1 MPRGQSEGSRG
12 PGRGHNNLP
21 FSYAPQGQTA
31 EVKLT
36 RADLRG
42 LGFWDTYRVV
52 LLGNSSCF
60 KLEATLNRE
69 QIHEVFLPWK
79 ETKGLGPQSRSLD
92 SLGQRLRGRG
102 GGAARKQ
109 RPGVETVEA
118 EGPNSRTLPDQQR
131 FPEPEVCEMRGSGPA
146 QGITSA
152 GRAVSIPSPAPSP
165 HTLGHPTS
173 QLRGSAPASTPHL

>member
-21 FSYAPQGQTA
+21 FSSAPQGQTA

-52 LLGNSSCF
+52 LLGDSSCF

-92 SLGQRLRGRG
+92 SLGQRLRRG
-102 GGAARKQ
+102 GRENKGQEWR
-109 RPGVETVEA
+109 
-118 EGPNSRTLPDQQR
+118 
-131 FPEPEVCEMRGSGPA
+131 
-146 QGITSA
+146 
-152 GRAVSIPSPAPSP
+152 
-165 HTLGHPTS
+165 
-173 QLRGSAPASTPHL
+173 QLRQKVPTLEPYLTSSDSQNQKCAR